1 MAGVLLCARHAAGR
15 IHSHEPTLD
24 GPPSQAPRRVL
35 LVDDHQDSAESLA
48 LLLQLKGY
56 EVALAEDGPGAL
68 ETAATFH
75 PDIVLLD
82 IGMPGMDGYETA
94 GRLRQQ
100 PGGQTLLLVALT
112 GWGRDH
118 DLQRSREAGFDHHIV
133 KPIDAEALAAWLAQR
148 KAS

>member
-1 MAGVLLCARHAAGR
+1 MAQ
-15 IHSHEPTLD
+15 
-24 GPPSQAPRRVL
+24 PPSDVSRRVL

-56 EVALAEDGPGAL
+56 EVAVAGDGPGAL
-68 ETAATFH
+68 ETAARFH
-75 PDIVLLD
+75 PHIVLLD

-94 GRLRQQ
+94 RLLRQQ
-100 PGGQTLLLVALT
+100 PAGETLLLVALT

-118 DLQRSREAGFDHHIV
+118 DLQRSREAGFDHHVV
-133 KPIDAEALAAWLAQR
+133 KPIDAEALAAWLEQR

>member
-1 MAGVLLCARHAAGR
+1 MAQ
-15 IHSHEPTLD
+15 
-24 GPPSQAPRRVL
+24 PPSDVSRRVL

-56 EVALAEDGPGAL
+56 EVAVAGDGQGAL
-68 ETAATFH
+68 ETAARFH
-75 PDIVLLD
+75 PHIVLLD

-94 GRLRQQ
+94 RLLRQQ
-100 PGGQTLLLVALT
+100 PAGETLLLVALT

-118 DLQRSREAGFDHHIV
+118 DLQRSREAGFDHHVV
-133 KPIDAEALAAWLAQR
+133 KPIDAEALAAWLEQR